1 MNSAT
6 GKAVYLTGSHTWANL
21 QERMCSGSA
30 RFDFEE
36 YLDFLGRHRHNFI
49 RLWAWEHTASLEPDG
64 REVLYEPHPFMRT
77 GPGNALDGK
86 PKFDLSRFSKGY
98 FDRLRDRVIAARER
112 SIYVSVMLFQ
122 GSSLEPEGEDPEG
135 NPWDS
140 HPFHKDNN
148 INGINGDPFG
158 DGHGREVHTTAILP
172 IVEIHESYVR
182 QVVDSVND
190 LDNVLFEISNNSHRK
205 STKWQHRMMDLVREY
220 ELGKGQ
226 RHPVGMTFQGSR
238 AAPGTNADLFGS
250 PADWI
255 SPNAEAGAEYRDD
268 PPPAD
273 GRKVIIND
281 TNRLWGMAADDEA
294 ETVRAW
300 VWKSFL
306 RGCNP
311 IFMDPYLDVRA
322 AERLDKRWEP
332 VRLAMGYTRVWAD
345 RVSLAAMTPHQ
356 ELASTGYC
364 LADPGGEYLA
374 YQPRSGAFTVDLAP
388 GAYQFAWF
396 EPRAG
401 KVAQTGNTEAGKGE
415 SEFTPPFEGD
425 ALLHLKASGP
435 QGA

>member
-6 GKAVYLTGSHTWANL
+6 GQTVYLTGSHTWANL
-21 QERMCSGSA
+21 QERTCSGSA

-64 REVLYEPHPFMRT
+64 REVSYEPHPFMRT

-98 FDRLRDRVIAARER
+98 FDRLRDRAIAARER
-112 SIYVSVMLFQ
+112 GIYVSVMLFQ
-122 GSSLEPEGEDPEG
+122 GSSLEPEGEELEG

-148 INGINGDPFG
+148 INGVNGDPFG

-190 LDNVLFEISNNSHRK
+190 LDNVLFEISNQSHRK
-205 STKWQHRMMDLVREY
+205 STKWQYHMMELVREY

-226 RHPVGMTFQGSR
+226 QHPVGMTFQGSR
-238 AAPGTNADLFGS
+238 ADPGTNGDLFDS
-250 PADWI
+250 LADWV
-255 SPNAEAGAEYRDD
+255 SPDADRAYRDD

-273 GRKVIIND
+273 GRKVIVND
-281 TNRLWGMAADDEA
+281 TNCLWGMPADE
-294 ETVRAW
+294 EVESVRAW

-311 IFMDPYLDVRA
+311 IFMDPYLDVRTG
-322 AERLDKRWEP
+322 ERLDKQWEP
-332 VRLAMGYTRVWAD
+332 VRRAMGYTRVWAD
-345 RVSLAAMTPHQ
+345 RVALDAMTPHQ
-356 ELASTGYC
+356 GSASTGYC
-364 LADPGGEYLA
+364 LANPGVEYLM
-374 YQPRSGAFTVDLAP
+374 YQPAGGAFTADLAP

-401 KVAQTGNTEAGKGE
+401 KVVKTGGAKAGEGK
-415 SEFTPPFEGD
+415 SEFIPPFEGD
-425 ALLHLKASGP
+425 ALLYLKDSEA
-435 QGA
+435 QAT